1 MGSARTWEDLQ
12 DVMSGESVQR
22 LRQVYQRPEDVD
34 MFIGQNMEKSSS
46 SYLRMKIVRILA
58 NALSIGR
65 LDPWGAMEKS
75 PQLRTLDLSLTTL
88 SKVLSKLRLRR
99 VVRTTLNSYF

>member
-34 MFIGQNMEKSSS
+34 MFIGQNMEKS
-46 SYLRMKIVRILA
+46 
-58 NALSIGR
+58 
-65 LDPWGAMEKS
+65 
-75 PQLRTLDLSLTTL
+75 
-88 SKVLSKLRLRR
+88 
-99 VVRTTLNSYF
+99 